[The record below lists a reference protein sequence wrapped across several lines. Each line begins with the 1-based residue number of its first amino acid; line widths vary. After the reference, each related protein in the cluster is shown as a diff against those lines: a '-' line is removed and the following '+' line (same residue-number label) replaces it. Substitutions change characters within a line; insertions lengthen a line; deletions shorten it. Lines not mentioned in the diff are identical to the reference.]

1 MKAKNSEKII
11 RGYLE
16 FAGGLLIS
24 TALSMALLTGFIR
37 TNESEYKLMESKTK
51 EYDKVYARQIA
62 LVDKVDSLYNY
73 LLLMGSNDRLNQVM
87 LQKVVSTRKMELIEE
102 LQKMDARDVLIY
114 NNLASQINVFLD
126 AKEAIRKTGI
136 EESLVRSDLMRCIQ
150 DNKQAARKLTLG
162 NISVEK

>member
-1 MKAKNSEKII
+1 MK
-11 RGYLE
+11 
-16 FAGGLLIS
+16 FAGGLLLS

-37 TNESEYKLMESKTK
+37 TNGSEYKLMESKTA
-51 EYDKVYARQIA
+51 EYDKIYARQIA

-87 LQKVVSTRKMELIEE
+87 LQKVVSTRKMELMEE
-102 LQKMDARDVLIY
+102 LESMDEKDVRIY

-126 AKEAIRKTGI
+126 TKEAIRKAVI
-136 EESLVRSDLMRCIQ
+136 EESLVRNDLMRCIQ

-162 NISVEK
+162 NISIEK

>member
-24 TALSMALLTGFIR
+24 TALSMTLLAGFIH
-37 TNESEYKLMESKTK
+37 TNSSEYKLMKSKTE
-51 EYDKVYARQIA
+51 EYDKIYAGQIA

-73 LLLMGSNDRLNQVM
+73 LSLMGSNEQLNQIM

-102 LQKMDARDVLIY
+102 LQRMDTKDVLIY
-114 NNLASQINVFLD
+114 NNLASQINVFLET
-126 AKEAIRKTGI
+126 KEAIRKAVI
-136 EESLVRSDLMRCIQ
+136 EESLVRNDLMRCVQ

>member
-11 RGYLE
+11 HVYLK
-16 FAGGLLIS
+16 FAGGLFIS
-24 TALSMALLTGFIR
+24 TALSMTLLAGFIH
-37 TNESEYKLMESKTK
+37 TNSSEYKLMKSKTE
-51 EYDKVYARQIA
+51 EYDKIYAGQIA

-73 LLLMGSNDRLNQVM
+73 LSLMGSNEQLNQIM

-102 LQKMDARDVLIY
+102 LQRMDTKDVLIY
-114 NNLASQINVFLD
+114 NNLASQINVFLET
-126 AKEAIRKTGI
+126 KEAIRKAVI
-136 EESLVRSDLMRCIQ
+136 EESLVRNDLMRCVQ

>member
-24 TALSMALLTGFIR
+24 TALSMALLTGFIH
-37 TNESEYKLMESKTK
+37 TNGSEYKLMESKTQ
-51 EYDKVYARQIA
+51 EYDKIYARQIA

-73 LLLMGSNDRLNQVM
+73 LVLMGSNDRLNQVV
-87 LQKVVSTRKMELIEE
+87 LQKVISTRKMELIEE
-102 LQKMDARDVLIY
+102 LQI
-114 NNLASQINVFLD
+114 LASQINVFLD
-126 AKEAIRKTGI
+126 TKEAIRKAVI
-136 EESLVRSDLMRCIQ
+136 EESLVRKDLMRCIQ
-150 DNKQAARKLTLG
+150 DNKQATRKLTLG

>member
-11 RGYLE
+11 HGYLK
-16 FAGGLLIS
+16 FAGDLFIS
-24 TALSMALLTGFIR
+24 TALSMTLLTGFIH
-37 TNESEYKLMESKTK
+37 TNSSEYKLMKSKTE
-51 EYDKVYARQIA
+51 EYDKIYAGQIA

-73 LLLMGSNDRLNQVM
+73 LSLMGSNEQLNQIM

-102 LQKMDARDVLIY
+102 LQRMDTKDVLIY
-114 NNLASQINVFLD
+114 NNLASQINVFLET
-126 AKEAIRKTGI
+126 KEAIRKAVI
-136 EESLVRSDLMRCIQ
+136 EESLVRDDLMRCVQ

>member
-1 MKAKNSEKII
+1 MKAKNSDKIV

-37 TNESEYKLMESKTK
+37 TNGNEYKLMEFKTQ
-51 EYDKVYARQIA
+51 EYDKIYARQIG

-102 LQKMDARDVLIY
+102 LQRMDSKDVLMY

-126 AKEAIRKTGI
+126 TKEAIRKAVI
-136 EESLVRSDLMRCIQ
+136 EEGLVRNDLMRCIQ

-162 NISVEK
+162 NISIEK

>member
-11 RGYLE
+11 SGYLK

-24 TALSMALLTGFIR
+24 TTLSMALLTGFIR
-37 TNESEYKLMESKTK
+37 TNGSEYKLMESKTD

-87 LQKVVSTRKMELIEE
+87 LQKVVSTRKMELMEE
-102 LQKMDARDVLIY
+102 LQKMDAKDVLIY

-126 AKEAIRKTGI
+126 TKEAIRKAVI
-136 EESLVRSDLMRCIQ
+136 EESLVRNDLMRCIQ

>member
-1 MKAKNSEKII
+1 MKARNSEIII
-11 RGYLE
+11 RGYLK

-37 TNESEYKLMESKTK
+37 TNGSEYKLMESKTA
-51 EYDKVYARQIA
+51 EYDKIYARQIA

-87 LQKVVSTRKMELIEE
+87 LQKVVSTRKMELMEE
-102 LQKMDARDVLIY
+102 LESMDEKDVRIY

-126 AKEAIRKTGI
+126 TKEAIRKAVI
-136 EESLVRSDLMRCIQ
+136 EESLVRNDLMRCIQ

-162 NISVEK
+162 NISIEK

>member
-1 MKAKNSEKII
+1 MKAKNSDKIV

-24 TALSMALLTGFIR
+24 TTLSMALLTGFIR
-37 TNESEYKLMESKTK
+37 TNGSEYKLMESKTA
-51 EYDKVYARQIA
+51 EYDKIYARQIG

-102 LQKMDARDVLIY
+102 LQRMDSKDVLMY

-126 AKEAIRKTGI
+126 TKEAIRKAVI
-136 EESLVRSDLMRCIQ
+136 EEGLVRNDLMRCIQ

-162 NISVEK
+162 NISIEK

>member
-1 MKAKNSEKII
+1 MKAKNSEKIV

-24 TALSMALLTGFIR
+24 TALSMALLTGFIH
-37 TNESEYKLMESKTK
+37 TNGSEYKLMESKTK
-51 EYDKVYARQIA
+51 EYDKIYARQIS

-102 LQKMDARDVLIY
+102 LQSMDAKDVRIY
-114 NNLASQINVFLD
+114 NNLASQINEFLD
-126 AKEAIRKTGI
+126 TKEAIRKAVI
-136 EESLVRSDLMRCIQ
+136 EEGLVRNDLMRCIQ

-162 NISVEK
+162 NISIEK

>member
-11 RGYLE
+11 SGYLK

-24 TALSMALLTGFIR
+24 TTLSMALLTGFIR
-37 TNESEYKLMESKTK
+37 TNGSEYKLMESKTE

-87 LQKVVSTRKMELIEE
+87 LQKVVSTRKMELMEE
-102 LQKMDARDVLIY
+102 LQKMDAKDVLIY

-126 AKEAIRKTGI
+126 TKEAIRKAVI
-136 EESLVRSDLMRCIQ
+136 EESLVRNDLMRCIQ